1 MAENKDM
8 KENINKTDVNAEV
21 IRKKEQ
27 SEATGINA
35 NAGSSNGPKVIT
47 ATEPVDNKVQNN
59 DPDNTNLKGFDDIN
73 LEELEVEEAFKA
85 RDNKWAV
92 SLAPHLR
99 TNNTT
104 QNSKK

>member
-8 KENINKTDVNAEV
+8 KENINKTDVNTEV

-47 ATEPVDNKVQNN
+47 ATETVDNK
-59 DPDNTNLKGFDDIN
+59 
-73 LEELEVEEAFKA
+73 FK
-85 RDNKWAV
+85 
-92 SLAPHLR
+92 
-99 TNNTT
+99 TT
-104 QNSKK
+104 IRIIQI